1 MTSIILKILIIL
13 KITIIYSSNN
23 FKDITNKKF
32 QIQNKW
38 KKPEVFVY
46 KKVVVRESGVKDTK
60 ERVMRWESYFVWFLN
75 KRKSGI
81 F

>member
-32 QIQNKW
+32 QIQNK
-38 KKPEVFVY
+38 
-46 KKVVVRESGVKDTK
+46 
-60 ERVMRWESYFVWFLN
+60 
-75 KRKSGI
+75 
-81 F
+81 